1 VADKYRHLRLLQE
14 QKPVARVVPSPTHQ
28 RYQQIPEEGAW
39 MLTRYDDVARA
50 FRDTTLFSSEHR
62 TFPTKTDHTTHR
74 TMIPAGVDPPAH
86 TEYRKTLNPMF
97 TQ

>member
-1 VADKYRHLRLLQE
+1 
-14 QKPVARVVPSPTHQ
+14 
-28 RYQQIPEEGAW
+28 

-97 TQ
+97 TQQAMIQLEPPIRELPSNRTSRQRSSG